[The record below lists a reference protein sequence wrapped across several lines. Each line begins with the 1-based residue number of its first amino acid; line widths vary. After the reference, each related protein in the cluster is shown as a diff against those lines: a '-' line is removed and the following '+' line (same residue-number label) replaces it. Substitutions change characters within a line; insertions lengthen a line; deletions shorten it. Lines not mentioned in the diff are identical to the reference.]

1 MCVFG
6 WGGGGGRGGARDCI
20 QDNLQKSWAEH
31 VVSALERCGKADDM
45 DDMVGQGERWLC
57 EM

>member
-1 MCVFG
+1 M
-6 WGGGGGRGGARDCI
+6 GGGGGGGGGGARDCI

-45 DDMVGQGERWLC
+45 DDMVGQGK
-57 EM
+57 